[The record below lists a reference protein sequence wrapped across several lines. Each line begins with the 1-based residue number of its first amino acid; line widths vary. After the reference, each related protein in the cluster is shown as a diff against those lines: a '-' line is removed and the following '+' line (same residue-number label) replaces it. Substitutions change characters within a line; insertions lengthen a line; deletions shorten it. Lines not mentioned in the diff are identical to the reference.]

1 MESLPEIASL
11 QQQAEQFL
19 KFATEWLHRNAFVVG
34 NLIQV
39 AILLA
44 TYLAARVS
52 VKPFVHWARKAGA
65 GGHPYQQAIEIGLR
79 VLLPLMLPVIWLVL
93 LWMSVFLAGYLGW
106 SSALIR
112 LVVSLTTAWAA
123 IRLMSGAIG
132 NPAWSKFIAVS
143 VWTVAALNSV
153 GWLAPVT
160 RFLDSLAVNA
170 GEVRLSLLGLI
181 KALVALAVFLWMAG
195 ALTRLIE
202 SRIGKVSGLSPS
214 ARVLFGKLSKMV
226 LYTLAILVGL
236 RSVGIDL
243 TAFAVFTGAV
253 GLGIGFGLQKVF
265 SNLISGIILLVDKS
279 VKPGDVI
286 AIGETYGT
294 ISSLGARYVSV
305 ATRSGKE
312 HLIPNEELISQRVE
326 SWSHTNTNVR
336 INVPFGV
343 SYASD
348 LKKAMALAIEA
359 AKAEVRVLLDP
370 EPTCFLTSFA
380 DSSVNME
387 LGFWIRDPE
396 SGISNVRS
404 AVMLRLWDLFHE
416 QGVEFPFPQRDF
428 NFKPAAPLEVR
439 MLPPDPTP

>member
-11 QQQAEQFL
+11 QQQAEQL
-19 KFATEWLHRNAFVVG
+19 LGFATDWLRRNAFVVG

-44 TYLAARVS
+44 TYLIARLS
-52 VKPFVHWARKAGA
+52 VRPFVLWARKAGA
-65 GGHPYQQAIEIGLR
+65 GGHPYQQAIEVGLR
-79 VLLPLMLPVIWLVL
+79 VLLPLMLPVIWLVF
-93 LWMSVFLAGYLGW
+93 LWLSVFVAGYLGW
-106 SSALIR
+106 SSVLLR
-112 LVVSLTTAWAA
+112 LVVSLLTAWVV

-132 NPAWSKFIAVS
+132 NPAWSKFIAVG
-143 VWTVAALNSV
+143 VWTIAALNSV
-153 GWLAPVT
+153 GWLTPVT
-160 RFLDSLAVNA
+160 RFLDSLAIDV
-170 GEVRLSLLGLI
+170 GDVRLSLLGLI

-214 ARVLFGKLSKMV
+214 ARVLFGKLSKML

-253 GLGIGFGLQKVF
+253 GLGIGFGLQKIF

-286 AIGETYGT
+286 AIGNTYGT

-305 ATRSGKE
+305 NTRAGKE

-326 SWSHTNTNVR
+326 SWSHTNTDLRVT
-336 INVPFGV
+336 VPFGV

-348 LKKAMALAIEA
+348 LRKAMALAIQA
-359 AKAEVRVLLDP
+359 AKAEARVLRDP
-370 EPTCFLTSFA
+370 EPVCFLASFA

-396 SGISNVRS
+396 NGISNIRS

-428 NFKPAAPLEVR
+428 NLKPTAPLEVKV
-439 MLPPDPTP
+439 LNPTP